1 MSRRTERLASLF
13 RQEIAQIIMRDLADP
28 RLKIPPT
35 VTKVSVADDLS
46 TADVYISVLGGKG
59 EQTASL
65 HALQHAAGM
74 IRTKLAKEIDIR
86 QMPFLR
92 FHYDDGARKEIEI
105 LTLLQRLEAERASK
119 DNDAD
124 NASTGDSEG

>member
-28 RLKIPPT
+28 RLKMSPT
-35 VTKVSVADDLS
+35 VTKVTVTDDLS
-46 TADVYISVLGGKG
+46 NADVYISVLGGKG
-59 EQTASL
+59 EQNAAL

-74 IRTKLAKEIDIR
+74 IRTKLARDIDIR
-86 QMPFLR
+86 QMPYIR

-105 LTLLQRLEAERASK
+105 LSLLQRLEAERAAK
-119 DNDAD
+119 DTAAENDS
-124 NASTGDSEG
+124 NGDSEG

>member
-28 RLKIPPT
+28 RLKIPPSITKVT
-35 VTKVSVADDLS
+35 VTEDLS
-46 TADVYISVLGGKG
+46 NADVYISVLGGKG
-59 EQTASL
+59 EQNAAL

-86 QMPFLR
+86 QMPFIR
-92 FHYDDGARKEIEI
+92 FHYDDGSRKELEI
-105 LTLLQRLEAERASK
+105 LALLHRLEAERASK
-119 DNDAD
+119 DTDTD
-124 NASTGDSEG
+124 PTGDAEG